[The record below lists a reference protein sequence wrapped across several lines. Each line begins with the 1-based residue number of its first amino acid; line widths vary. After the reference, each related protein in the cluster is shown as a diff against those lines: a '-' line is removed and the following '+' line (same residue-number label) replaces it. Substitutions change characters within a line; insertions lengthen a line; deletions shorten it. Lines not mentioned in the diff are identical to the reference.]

1 MEILT
6 FILYG
11 IGFFV
16 LGMLAPV
23 ATLFAFGLCVIVGIG
38 FWYFILAFV
47 ALCIAIYGLVDYLF
61 ESLFK

>member
-6 FILYG
+6 IILYG

-16 LGMLAPV
+16 LGMLAPI
-23 ATLFAFGLCVIVGIG
+23 AAIFAFVLCVIVGIG
-38 FWYFILAFV
+38 FWYFILAFA
-47 ALCIAIYGLVDYLF
+47 ALCIAIYGLVDYMF